1 MTNSDN
7 PFKTHAD
14 LKPSVFL
21 LSTNFLQS
29 RLYSFLKLSGPIA
42 ISCVCTIQCSW
53 TPEIET
59 SLHHSQEGTI
69 SLQTT
74 QAFKI
79 PPQHPTSISDSS
91 IQEILEGI
99 SQTQESGLLQQ
110 LLSGPAAKQQIFS
123 PSQVRFLAPQL
134 ALAFSQATPDEL
146 VSFTCAATDENSSII
161 RGTVAIFPSSLFL
174 ITVKNSQNS
183 LVVHNK
189 GENSSGLLQENV
201 SMEFSKTEVVLPR
214 EEAMAYMTLP
224 SNSNWIAINF
234 AQLGTSALHTSQ
246 PQPTQS
252 NTPIPSNLEVSD
264 SVENESV
271 KEQLRELRRKVE
283 EQTKEIKRL
292 EQTIR

>member
-1 MTNSDN
+1 M
-7 PFKTHAD
+7 
-14 LKPSVFL
+14 
-21 LSTNFLQS
+21 STNFLQS

-79 PPQHPTSISDSS
+79 PPQHPISISDSS

-99 SQTQESGLLQQ
+99 TQTREGGLLQK
-110 LLSGPAAKQQIFS
+110 LLLGPAAKHQIFS

-134 ALAFSQATPDEL
+134 ALAFSKATPEEL

-161 RGTVAIFPSSLFL
+161 KGTVAIFPSSLFL
-174 ITVKNSQNS
+174 ITVKIS
-183 LVVHNK
+183 LVGHNK
-189 GENSSGLLQENV
+189 GKISSGLLQENV
-201 SMEFSKTEVVLPR
+201 SMEFSKTEAVLPR
-214 EEAMAYMTLP
+214 EETKAFMTLP

-234 AQLGTSALHTSQ
+234 SQLGSSALHTSQ

-252 NTPIPSNLEVSD
+252 NTPNPSKLEVRD

-271 KEQLRELRRKVE
+271 NEQLRELRRKVE

-292 EQTIR
+292 KQTIR